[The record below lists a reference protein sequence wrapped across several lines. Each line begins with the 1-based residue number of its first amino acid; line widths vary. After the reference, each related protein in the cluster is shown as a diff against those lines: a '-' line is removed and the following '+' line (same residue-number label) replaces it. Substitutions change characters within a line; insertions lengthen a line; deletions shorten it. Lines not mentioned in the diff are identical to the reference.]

1 MGFDTKDFEKE
12 IELELSDFFGG
23 EKFFKQA
30 TFDGYEITEW
40 NKRAIEIVKNFES
53 QKDNLYLWGGCG
65 SGKTRLMNILAKMY
79 LDKGARPRKDIRILR
94 PMKLLRMFRGLE
106 ARDEERLYEELSC
119 LPILM
124 IDDLGVEK
132 STEFAISTLYEIISM
147 REGKGRNGL
156 VITSNF
162 SLDGLASKIGDD
174 RLSSRLAGMCKVV
187 SIAGK
192 DWRLKK

>member
-1 MGFDTKDFEKE
+1 MEEFDRAIE
-12 IELELSDFFGG
+12 IEREQELANFFGG
-23 EKFFKQA
+23 EKFYKQA
-30 TFDGYEITEW
+30 TFDGYETTEW
-40 NKRAIEIVKNFES
+40 NRKAIETIKTFES
-53 QKDNLYLWGGCG
+53 QKDNVYLWGGCG
-65 SGKTRLMNILAKMY
+65 SGKTRLMNILAKKY
-79 LDKGARPRKDIRILR
+79 IDVGARPRKDIRILR
-94 PMKLLRMFRGLE
+94 PMQLLRMFRCLE
-106 ARDEERLYEELSC
+106 PREEEVLYENLSN

-187 SIAGK
+187 SITGK